1 MSNNIIDFKNI
12 RDHIF
17 FNNLNKKEIGNIN
30 ITVYSTDI
38 CNSPIYY
45 ILPDKK
51 ELLPI
56 VDLIDELLLI
66 ILLSFLKEKILKTL
80 NNLF

>member
-1 MSNNIIDFKNI
+1 MSNNIIDFKNL
-12 RDHIF
+12 RDHII

-30 ITVYSTDI
+30 ITVYSTDSS
-38 CNSPIYY
+38 NSPIYY

-56 VDLIDELLLI
+56 VDLIDDTLTNNAFK
-66 ILLSFLKEKILKTL
+66 LSQGKNIEKL
-80 NNLF
+80 N

>member
-1 MSNNIIDFKNI
+1 VSNNIINFKNL
-12 RDHIF
+12 RDHLI

-56 VDLIDELLLI
+56 VDLIDDTLTNNAFK
-66 ILLSFLKEKILKTL
+66 LSQEKNIEKL
-80 NNLF
+80 